1 MIEHTARHVVDG
13 LREQG
18 VDAHVAET
26 GVNRFA
32 VRVVLGD
39 GREGLW
45 GSAGAGL
52 EAEVLLD
59 GDLVGLVPEIA
70 GSVDFTEA
78 QIVDAL
84 CRADYSTPV
93 GHERPDRPPAER
105 ALPIE
110 GGLFRRFLGGFRSDN

>member
-1 MIEHTARHVVDG
+1 VIEQTARRVVDG

-18 VDAHVAET
+18 VDAHLAET
-26 GVNRFA
+26 GVNQFA
-32 VRVVLGD
+32 IRIILGD
-39 GREGLW
+39 GREALW
-45 GSAGAGL
+45 GSGGGGL

-70 GSVDFTEA
+70 GSVDFTDA

-93 GHERPDRPPAER
+93 GHERPSPPPAEP

-110 GGLFRRFLGGFRSDN
+110 GGLFRRFLGGFRNDN